1 MRSVLALCLLIA
13 LCASAN
19 AAERGHHSKPQHVIV
34 RPSQGVTSSF
44 GMIPSYAVPG
54 GARTYRDDTAP
65 GGVRTYHDDPPAYN
79 DPSKFGG
86 A

>member
-1 MRSVLALCLLIA
+1 MRSVLALGLLIA

-19 AAERGHHSKPQHVIV
+19 AAERGHHSKSRHVIV

-44 GMIPSYAVPG
+44 GMIPGYAVPG

-65 GGVRTYHDDPPAYN
+65 GGVRTYHDEPPAYN